1 MFEGKLHRTRQ
12 KAAGRVHVAST
23 TALLRQSLICDGICR
38 IQSVRLWR
46 ESAYSTERMRQNR
59 PEREVWSMGFGRGG
73 RGVLGPP
80 RISEFDILPLTF
92 QSQNVFLLVSEVA
105 KRNLA
110 IVAPGKNPLTPIILQ
125 TTILSV
131 TDETCKRVVQLS
143 NYANNLTLCGVIFF
157 ST

>member
-1 MFEGKLHRTRQ
+1 ME
-12 KAAGRVHVAST
+12 
-23 TALLRQSLICDGICR
+23 
-38 IQSVRLWR
+38 SVEFNPFACGWR

-110 IVAPGKNPLTPIILQ
+110 IVAPWKKSPDAHNFADNHPI
-125 TTILSV
+125 
-131 TDETCKRVVQLS
+131 S
-143 NYANNLTLCGVIFF
+143 NRRNM
-157 ST
+157 